1 MIGQDQAAALF
12 EQMKIT
18 GENVARLQRE
28 SGEVAQR
35 LQEIELALATLLSK
49 KKK

>member
-1 MIGQDQAAALF
+1 MIGQDQAAAFF

-28 SGEVAQR
+28 SAEMTQR
-35 LQEIELALATLLSK
+35 LQEIELALANLLSK
-49 KKK
+49 QK